1 MFLISS
7 LYNLNQWFFAPSG
20 HRVVSGGIFVFHSL
34 EKYGYLHLQARV
46 AAKHP
51 TLHRTDPTVMIHPA
65 PNVDSAEAE
74 KRPLKKGL

>member
-1 MFLISS
+1 M
-7 LYNLNQWFFAPSG
+7 
-20 HRVVSGGIFVFHSL
+20 FHSL